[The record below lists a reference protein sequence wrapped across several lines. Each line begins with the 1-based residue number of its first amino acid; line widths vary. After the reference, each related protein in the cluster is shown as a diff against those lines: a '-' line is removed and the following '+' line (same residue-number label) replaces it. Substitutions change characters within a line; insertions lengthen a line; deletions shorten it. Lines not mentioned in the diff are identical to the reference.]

1 MTRTTTRQTVVWS
14 DKNKETPLKSSKDEN
29 VKVLF
34 HSMLPNF
41 RISTALWKVPRPR
54 PFVPVRAKMYMK
66 MTIGHWWDD
75 DDRGKPKYLEKNLS
89 PCHFVQYIFHMD

>member
-1 MTRTTTRQTVVWS
+1 MTRTTTRQTVVWAE
-14 DKNKETPLKSSKDEN
+14 NKETPLKSSKDEN

-54 PFVPVRAKMYMK
+54 PFVPVTSKNVDE
-66 MTIGHWWDD
+66 DD
-75 DDRGKPKYLEKNLS
+75 YRPLVG
-89 PCHFVQYIFHMD
+89 